1 MTTADSNPDN
11 HHQTLQTGTH
21 RKLVSD
27 NTMCHCMR
35 TPCNL
40 AYADADDCLTFV
52 NLESC
57 NTSDSHMTQ
66 PSTLV

>member
-27 NTMCHCMR
+27 NTMCYCMR

-52 NLESC
+52 N
-57 NTSDSHMTQ
+57 
-66 PSTLV
+66 